1 MTRTEEDGAD
11 RRGPPLAS
19 TLAGWDIVM
28 VELASDF
35 GEGGSVCA
43 LVADLADDLG
53 PKRRP
58 AARR

>member
-1 MTRTEEDGAD
+1 
-11 RRGPPLAS
+11 
-19 TLAGWDIVM
+19 LAGWDIVM